1 MDQLV
6 KKQKIG
12 KKEEDLAKR
21 DKELIT
27 KDEAHNSI
35 MKELDI
41 AEKKPKHLSL
51 NEDMLR
57 NDDILLKFYTGKYV
71 TQTVTVC

>member
-1 MDQLV
+1 M
-6 KKQKIG
+6 
-12 KKEEDLAKR
+12 
-21 DKELIT
+21 IT

-41 AEKKPKHLSL
+41 AGQKLKHLSF
-51 NEDMLR
+51 NEDMLK